1 MPDTTYILIAAV
13 ALLVVALIAV
23 ALWSAG
29 RSRRL
34 RRQFGPEYD
43 RTVETAGKR
52 RLAERELEARRQRID
67 KLELRELDAEERR
80 EFGSQW
86 RRLQVDFVDRPKQAV
101 EGADKLVTAVMLAR
115 GYPGGDFEQRAADV
129 SVDHSRLIPDYRQ
142 ARQIAER
149 SRRGEASTEELRQAV
164 VCYRNLF
171 QEMLGVE
178 EVPIDTAVTDT
189 GRELRR

>member
-1 MPDTTYILIAAV
+1 MPDYSL
-13 ALLVVALIAV
+13 
-23 ALWSAG
+23 
-29 RSRRL
+29 
-34 RRQFGPEYD
+34 
-43 RTVETAGKR
+43 
-52 RLAERELEARRQRID
+52 
-67 KLELRELDAEERR
+67 
-80 EFGSQW
+80 
-86 RRLQVDFVDRPKQAV
+86 
-101 EGADKLVTAVMLAR
+101 
-115 GYPGGDFEQRAADV
+115 
-129 SVDHSRLIPDYRQ
+129 